1 MDRHVDDDSYDDV
14 DSYDD
19 SYDNDDDN
27 GDSYDNDDDNSYYNS
42 YDDGDCNDDVDEYK
56 MSADHSLP
64 LASIW
69 SHCSLKN
76 NVYTFL
82 PIWLCDDDNDHE
94 YNDDDDQY
102 NDDDEYNDDDVDEY
116 NDDNDDEYNDD
127 DDQYNDDDCWKMMM
141 MEYDG

>member
-1 MDRHVDDDSYDDV
+1 
-14 DSYDD
+14 
-19 SYDNDDDN
+19 
-27 GDSYDNDDDNSYYNS
+27 
-42 YDDGDCNDDVDEYK
+42 

-82 PIWLCDDDNDHE
+82 PIWLCDDDE
-94 YNDDDDQY
+94 YNDDDNNDYNDDDDDDQY
-102 NDDDEYNDDDVDEY
+102 NDDDDI
-116 NDDNDDEYNDD
+116 
-127 DDQYNDDDCWKMMM
+127 DCWKMMM